1 MSKKIT
7 LTVDV
12 QAEMSN
18 LQDQVGKMQK
28 LLGGLKLGDNLKAQ
42 TNQTINS
49 LMERIK
55 KVREYTENNTLDLVD
70 EKKVHAEFNGIKKDF
85 NSLVTKLNANAKNI
99 KLVDN
104 KAFSAI
110 EAAFDVYKKKIAEVD
125 GELKQHIENQKRL
138 QNEIQKIK
146 DEKNVGNLDKEE
158 KRAHK
163 VLNDLQ
169 AERRALNAKKKEYI
183 KEAEE
188 SGRTKPQA
196 EASWNQK
203 KIDGESVVAMA
214 DRLNKEIKVAEQSW
228 NKAKKARNEANEAF
242 VEASKDVQKSL
253 DEENSKVSELTAK
266 LDTVKGTAFADLKKT
281 LVDLSKQGLDLGF
294 DPEKLKSIDELKK
307 NLKDISKQDLDR
319 LLKVLDE
326 AGVVGRD
333 AADGIDRTDEAL
345 TRCTEEAK
353 EFDKTLDNFKD
364 KAKYFFGIENAIN
377 LLKRAVRSAFNTV
390 KELDEVMTET
400 AVVTSFDVG
409 DMWDQLPQY
418 TQRANELGV
427 SIHDAYKAATLYY
440 QQGLKTNE
448 VMAVSNETL
457 KMARIANLD
466 AADATSRMTNALRG
480 FNMEINETSAQRVN
494 DVYSELAAIT
504 ASDTKEIS
512 TAMTK
517 VASLAHNANMEFE
530 TTSAFLAQMIETTRE
545 SAETAGTALKT
556 VIARFSEVKKLYSQG
571 DLMGTDEEGEEI
583 DVNKVSQALRS
594 AGINMN
600 EYLTGAKGLD
610 DIFIEL
616 ASKWDS
622 LDMIQQRYIATMAAG
637 SRQQSRFIAM
647 MSDYKRTTEL
657 VAAAN
662 NSAGA
667 SQRQFNKTLESFQSK
682 LAKLKNSWDT
692 FLMGIAD
699 NEIIK
704 GAIDILTNLLDS
716 INKLT
721 EGLDGIPGSL
731 ARIGIALGGL
741 KIGKEISTQVL
752 GEIIKIRNQAGKV
765 ADGTAQTFAQRFKN
779 SFGKIGSFFNVDS
792 TAFQEMR
799 VPGSGYGKIIEGL
812 QGAKFSSGKGLSEL
826 QKRIVSTQVLNDAIK
841 EETILEA
848 KNAEEITKTIKVTDA
863 QSLAARMEASSMLQF
878 VGVMGLASVALG
890 LLFAALKRAN
900 DQWGIFKSASQMAN
914 EELERAEE
922 TADNASKA
930 ANEAT
935 EAYNDLRNSLDSIGD
950 KYENIEKMTR
960 GTQEW
965 RDAVLEVNNEVLK
978 LSEKYKD
985 LEFTQE
991 NGVLK
996 IANEKEVKDKQY
1008 QYSINAQAA
1017 AMGAKAQISGARE
1030 GVARAR
1036 FSELYTRK
1044 GNWTFDE
1051 IREGL
1056 AGAVGT
1062 ADYDIFKVFG
1072 KNAAKNIASGDF
1084 GDNEE
1089 LKKAYEEWQKSM
1101 EEARK
1106 ATEQY
1111 NNSLAALAVS
1121 NADLVKGTEKESS
1134 NFMNANR
1141 MDSLVTDAF
1150 NEIFKEGLNTTQMKE
1165 EIAQESGYM
1174 SYGAYEKENGSIS
1187 DEAAQQMLAEIRAR
1201 KKATQSI
1208 ELFSKKIN
1216 TSLPGMEALKKIY
1229 SREDLAGLT
1238 KEDIEKLFN
1247 GVFDLDKFKA
1257 SDKEGQLTMLGQ
1269 VQIEADKIWTAM
1281 PDDLKEAFGNQEDF
1295 RRDVLLAVERSA
1307 IGTDQG
1313 IERANRISSTGAS
1326 SVFNQLSGG
1335 AASDLSK
1342 NFEEIFRVSGRA
1354 GVDAIQKD
1362 IDKITNGMD
1371 QGEVQK
1377 FVNIINSIDWKNAN
1391 DVEGLQ
1397 GLLEEVGITDVN
1409 VDDLT
1414 NHIIDLGNASKN
1426 VDFEK
1431 LTEQLKGMASFA
1443 QRIRSGE
1450 QGATGIKEE
1459 DMKNAVAAGI
1469 DPNLFVAEL
1478 GKDTYTYIGDSI
1490 LELADSLE
1498 EGIVKAIDTKNIQE
1512 RIDNANKFNGLDSGS
1527 VVREDITSVGRF
1539 LSNYIR
1545 AGGTG
1550 INAEAVAMYGG
1561 QGNLEEL
1568 LKLYDAIQKN
1578 AEELGKNT
1586 EALKTQSEYEALSND
1601 PSKNA
1606 ELYAETGD
1614 DIYKR
1619 ALLSQAT
1626 QAGISEDLRKRSS
1639 SDNLASLT
1647 DIFNKAKGMDFDT
1660 TELENHMQALQK
1672 YAKAVG
1678 DEMSDTLAAQ
1688 TALANA
1694 RMVRGMK
1701 NLSSTY
1707 DDWSKY
1713 IDKDNKLMKQLDADG
1728 QKAVNDMKNSLKD
1741 ILDINEDLPD
1751 SFFEDSENIK
1761 LIQDAVNDVDGAVD
1775 QLKINASRSLIS
1787 LKVGADTTEANQD
1800 IIDFE
1805 NWLLGQ
1811 YPTLKVGSE
1820 MDIGPINKALE
1831 VLKANGIAT
1840 AKEVEAYFSSLD
1852 IKFDAEYDEEIV
1864 GWTPKIVNN
1873 MQVGYD
1879 PIKTKTVKRI
1889 TAARYKGSKPIDYTP
1904 PKTSGGGGGS
1914 GSGKEDKPDYWEN
1927 PFDELYNLQEKINES
1942 IRTREALERKYQK
1955 TVKLTESRLG
1965 EVTKAY
1971 ADQIKQLRAEAD
1983 LEKQMQEGRAR
1994 QLNNIGNEIYT
2005 DSEGN
2010 RATFASLG
2018 VMKYASY
2025 DQNTGVITIDWP
2037 ALEEIASDPNRTKE
2051 GEAAEAYI
2059 KRLEELQTQF
2069 EEVRDK
2075 LWDIEDKIEELR
2087 EEAID
2092 NYLTFE
2098 DRVMEALV
2106 NSYQQE
2112 IDDFKE
2118 LSDTIKS
2125 TTDDVIKNIQEDVA
2139 LARQIRDNTKKE
2151 EDIAEMEA
2159 RLAYLR
2165 RDTSG
2170 ANDLEIKQLEEELNQ
2185 ARQDYSDDL
2194 IDQQIQQMQDEAEK
2208 AAEQREHQIDLMQHS
2223 LDMAIKN
2230 GDLWEEV
2237 YGLIDSSVNEDG
2249 SIKADSELMKLLKEG
2264 ESFQSL
2270 SLIGQK
2276 KWMDEVA
2283 QAIKE
2288 ALVGLGEAEDKWN
2301 IGDNDRRTGV
2311 SLDTFVE
2318 RLYKE
2323 VLGRDADEAGKKY
2336 WVEQLQSGKLSRAD
2350 VLKSFLGSEEFSKK
2364 NMGDEDFVETLYKTF
2379 FGRASDAEGKSY
2391 WTGQLKSGA
2400 KTRDD
2405 LINEFLKSTEWI
2417 NSFMPK
2423 PGTGTKK
2430 PIGGGTSWADDT
2442 EKLPTM
2448 LDRKESENLVVLKDI
2463 LGNLL
2468 NVSGGD
2474 AVKSNGDTYFD
2485 IHIDAEIGS
2494 DYDVDQL
2501 VERIKKQIYDT
2512 SAYRNANVI
2521 NYIR

>member
-1 MSKKIT
+1 MSNERKMT
-7 LTVDV
+7 FTVDI
-12 QAEMSN
+12 QGQIKD
-18 LQDQVGKMQK
+18 LQSQVEKGKK
-28 LLGGLKLGDNLKAQ
+28 LLDSLTMPDLLKQ
-42 TNQTINS
+42 STNKDFAKIE
-49 LMERIK
+49 ERFK
-55 KVREYTENNTLDLVD
+55 KVLDYVANNQLDFVD
-70 EKKVHAEFNGIKKDF
+70 EKKARSE
-85 NSLVTKLNANAKNI
+85 LNAISKEYTRVIEKAKNNAKNI
-99 KLVDN
+99 KFTDDKNGQALAN
-104 KAFSAI
+104 AI
-110 EAAFDVYKKKIAEVD
+110 DQYNKKIKESNKD
-125 GELKQHIENQKRL
+125 LKEQK
-138 QNEIQKIK
+138 Q
-146 DEKNVGNLDKEE
+146 
-158 KRAHK
+158 
-163 VLNDLQ
+163 VLADLRKDLQ
-169 AERRALNAKKKEYI
+169 ATRDQMKSETEPFKNNLKDARTEAEKYRTEIAKLNAEEKAKRASKIGIRTPNEIEADIAKSHIPKDRQKAQEAQVAALAKVEKAQEALTKKEKEFTGAIEDANKKISEQQEAINKTTKDLQSSALNSVILDLKELQEKGGLSPEI
-183 KEAEE
+183 NLDNIDTFDKL
-188 SGRTKPQA
+188 Q
-196 EASWNQK
+196 QLFD
-203 KIDGESVVAMA
+203 KIDGKNLENV
-214 DRLNKEIKVAEQSW
+214 NKVLGEVEETSKQTSKGIEQVDKTIDKTSEDT
-228 NKAKKARNEANEAF
+228 KK
-242 VEASKDVQKSL
+242 
-253 DEENSKVSELTAK
+253 
-266 LDTVKGTAFADLKKT
+266 FAD
-281 LVDLSKQGLDLGF
+281 
-294 DPEKLKSIDELKK
+294 
-307 NLKDISKQDLDR
+307 
-319 LLKVLDE
+319 
-326 AGVVGRD
+326 
-333 AADGIDRTDEAL
+333 
-345 TRCTEEAK
+345 
-353 EFDKTLDNFKD
+353 TLDSFKQ
-364 KAKYFFGIENAIN
+364 KAAYFFGIENAIN

-400 AVVTSFDVG
+400 AVVTNFDVG

-600 EYLTGAKGLD
+600 EYLSGAKGLD
-610 DIFIEL
+610 DVFLEL

-699 NEIIK
+699 NEVIK
-704 GAIDILTNLLDS
+704 GFIDLLTTLIDN

-721 EGLDGIPGSL
+721 KGLDGIPGSL
-731 ARIGIALGGL
+731 ARIGIAAASL
-741 KIGKEISTQVL
+741 KVGKEISTSVISSL
-752 GEIIKIRNQAGKV
+752 LKMKKDADKIAEGTGEGFIQRLIKPFTSIKSIIKTNLGTNTKPLESLIV
-765 ADGTAQTFAQRFKN
+765 AN
-779 SFGKIGSFFNVDS
+779 KIGGLSSLRSNAVD
-792 TAFQEMR
+792 
-799 VPGSGYGKIIEGL
+799 KL
-812 QGAKFSSGKGLSEL
+812 QGSF
-826 QKRIVSTQVLNDAIK
+826 LNDKKLSTLQQSVAAQQLLNGQID
-841 EETILEA
+841 ENTILQAANSKQLRES
-848 KNAEEITKTIKVTDA
+848 IKVTDA
-863 QSLAARMEASSMLQF
+863 QSLAVKMGATNMGYF
-878 VGVMGLASVALG
+878 VGVMGLATVALG
-890 LLFAALKRAN
+890 LLVAVFKRLN
-900 DQWGIFKSASQMAN
+900 DDLGIFKTAGQMAAERL
-914 EELERAEE
+914 EELEE
-922 TADNASKA
+922 TSNNASQA
-930 ANEAT
+930 AQEASESYNTLKSSLESLNE
-935 EAYNDLRNSLDSIGD
+935 
-950 KYENIEKMTR
+950 KYEGIEKMTR

-965 RDAVLEVNNEVLK
+965 RDAVLEVNNEVLS

-985 LEFTQE
+985 LELTSE

-996 IANEKEVKDKQY
+996 VANAEDVKKNQY
-1008 QYSINAQAA
+1008 RYSVNAQAA
-1017 AMGAKAQISGARE
+1017 NLATQMQVAHARTEAHKAKFGDVLAQIPYANYRDAMSPVSASIAGYFDRDATSLNE
-1030 GVARAR
+1030 QAI
-1036 FSELYTRK
+1036 ELLKERNELEK
-1044 GNWTFDE
+1044 
-1051 IREGL
+1051 
-1056 AGAVGT
+1056 
-1062 ADYDIFKVFG
+1062 
-1072 KNAAKNIASGDF
+1072 
-1084 GDNEE
+1084 EE
-1089 LKKAYEEWQKSM
+1089 LKI
-1101 EEARK
+1101 
-1106 ATEQY
+1106 TEQRMASTA
-1111 NNSLAALAVS
+1111 SLAIS
-1121 NADLVKGTEKESS
+1121 NADLRKDTESQTS
-1134 NFMNANR
+1134 NYLNANR
-1141 MDSLVTDAF
+1141 MESYYNAAF
-1150 NEIFKEGLNTTQMKE
+1150 NAIAEEGMKVSDVKE
-1165 EIAQESGYM
+1165 EIAKESGFLNYAG
-1174 SYGAYEKENGSIS
+1174 YVKEFGEIA
-1187 DEAAQQMLAEIRAR
+1187 DEAAQGMLANIRAT
-1201 KKATQSI
+1201 KKATTAA
-1208 ELFSKKIN
+1208 EKFSNK
-1216 TSLPGMEALKKIY
+1216 LGGMPKEIQKMY
-1229 SREDLAGLT
+1229 SRSDLAGLSAA
-1238 KEDIEKLFN
+1238 DMQRL
-1247 GVFDLDKFKA
+1247 
-1257 SDKEGQLTMLGQ
+1257 LGQ
-1269 VQIEADKIWTAM
+1269 EEYEKYKEADKEEQNRIVRLAAQ
-1281 PDDLKEAFGNQEDF
+1281 KEAEKQWDKMTEPE
-1295 RRDVLLAVERSA
+1295 RDAYGSIEAYLSDY
-1307 IGTDQG
+1307 GTDWVKSFENSTLGLEQA
-1313 IERANRISSTGAS
+1313 ITKMAQTTTANSDFQKD
-1326 SVFNQLSGG
+1326 FNENVLGKLSGG
-1335 AASDLSK
+1335 AANALADNFSKVFVTAGGAGIRQIQEQISSITEGWSDD
-1342 NFEEIFRVSGRA
+1342 RA
-1354 GVDAIQKD
+1354 ETFIKAL
-1362 IDKITNGMD
+1362 
-1371 QGEVQK
+1371 
-1377 FVNIINSIDWKNAN
+1377 NSIDWEDIDSVKSL
-1391 DVEGLQ
+1391 D
-1397 GLLEEVGITDVN
+1397 GLLKEYGILDVN
-1409 VDDLT
+1409 TKELT
-1414 NHIIDLGNASKN
+1414 EDIIQFSHAIKK

-1431 LTEQLKGMASFA
+1431 TTEQLGKIFSLIANF
-1443 QRIRSGE
+1443 
-1450 QGATGIKEE
+1450 QGGNLKETE
-1459 DMKNAVAAGI
+1459 WTADQMQLALDAG
-1469 DPNLFVAEL
+1469 AEL
-1478 GKDTYTYIGDSI
+1478 DDFIYDPLTDTYTLVDKDLSEIIKLLNDKAT
-1490 LELADSLE
+1490 LDKETLE
-1498 EGIVKAIDTKNIQE
+1498 ESVATGMAANVTKEQY
-1512 RIDNANKFNGLDSGS
+1512 NKQTREGQLGFFSAMKQQGKVNSDYVSYLQGLSD
-1527 VVREDITSVGRF
+1527 EEIAQHYND
-1539 LSNYIR
+1539 Y
-1545 AGGTG
+1545 
-1550 INAEAVAMYGG
+1550 
-1561 QGNLEEL
+1561 LEKYVSSLNE
-1568 LKLYDAIQKN
+1568 
-1578 AEELGKNT
+1578 NT
-1586 EALKTQSEYEALSND
+1586 EALKKLNDSKLMNMDPLELAEMNTEESRDALIGQAKRYGADEDLINRNQGNQSDMAIINGIFREAQSREYDTDELNDYIKNLKLLNDELDDVSASQVALTNTKFVNGLKKIVDSYEDWTKLLDEEGNLIKD
-1601 PSKNA
+1601 LDEDSAKILADLKNA
-1606 ELYAETGD
+1606 ANEM
-1614 DIYKR
+1614 
-1619 ALLSQAT
+1619 LST
-1626 QAGISEDLRKRSS
+1626 DL
-1639 SDNLASLT
+1639 SDKFWEA
-1647 DIFNKAKGMDFDT
+1647 
-1660 TELENHMQALQK
+1660 
-1672 YAKAVG
+1672 
-1678 DEMSDTLAAQ
+1678 
-1688 TALANA
+1688 
-1694 RMVRGMK
+1694 
-1701 NLSSTY
+1701 
-1707 DDWSKY
+1707 
-1713 IDKDNKLMKQLDADG
+1713 
-1728 QKAVNDMKNSLKD
+1728 
-1741 ILDINEDLPD
+1741 
-1751 SFFEDSENIK
+1751 SENIDLIRQAAEGSSEALAKLNAIAMKEKFIKIGIDTNQVSNEINALSDWLAQHNTEYEVNTTLNTGEFIETLNK
-1761 LIQDAVNDVDGAVD
+1761 LIEKTGMGVD
-1775 QLKINASRSLIS
+1775 QIEKTLSSMGWS
-1787 LKVGADTTEANQD
+1787 GAIVPDGTT
-1800 IIDFE
+1800 
-1805 NWLLGQ
+1805 
-1811 YPTLKVGSE
+1811 
-1820 MDIGPINKALE
+1820 
-1831 VLKANGIAT
+1831 
-1840 AKEVEAYFSSLD
+1840 
-1852 IKFDAEYDEEIV
+1852 
-1864 GWTPKIVNN
+1864 
-1873 MQVGYD
+1873 
-1879 PIKTKTVKRI
+1879 TVKVPHVRP
-1889 TAARYKGSKPIDYTP
+1889 AEGGSGLVFDFVDQQVPKWKLQSVTKATNTSLPPSITP

-1914 GSGKEDKPDYWEN
+1914 GSSKEDKPDYWEN

-1994 QLNNIGNEIYT
+1994 QLNNVQNEIYT

-2018 VMKYASY
+2018 VTKYASY
-2025 DQNTGVITIDWP
+2025 DQATGLLQIDWSG
-2037 ALEEIASDPNRTKE
+2037 LEEIAKDPNRTKE

-2059 KRLEELQTQF
+2059 KRLEELQSQF

-2075 LWDIEDKIEELR
+2075 LWDIEDRIEELR

-2112 IDDFKE
+2112 IDDFKD

-2194 IDQQIQQMQDEAEK
+2194 IDQQIQQMQNEAEK

-2237 YGLIDSSVNEDG
+2237 YGLIDGSVNDDG

-2336 WVEQLQSGKLSRAD
+2336 WVEQLQSGKLSRTD

-2430 PIGGGTSWADDT
+2430 PIGGGTSWADDG

-2448 LDRKESENLVVLKDI
+2448 LDRKDSENLVVLKDI

-2474 AVKSNGDTYFD
+2474 AVKSNGDIYFD
-2485 IHIDAEIGS
+2485 IHIDAELAS

-2501 VERIKKQIYDT
+2501 AERIKKEIYDT
-2512 SAYRNANVI
+2512 SSYRNANVI

>member
-7 LTVDV
+7 LTVDI
-12 QAEMSN
+12 QAQLNNFQSDLAKMQQMFDKLKMPNQAGFNASLKE
-18 LQDQVGKMQK
+18 LQDRYKHIIEM
-28 LLGGLKLGDNLKAQ
+28 
-42 TNQTINS
+42 
-49 LMERIK
+49 
-55 KVREYTENNTLDLVD
+55 TEGNKIDLVD
-70 EKKVHAEFNGIKKDF
+70 EKKVEAEFNAIQKGYNNLISRIQRSSDKISLIDTKKTDILKSTFNDLKDSIKA
-85 NSLVTKLNANAKNI
+85 VTKDNVIDSNLKQALDTVKALEAETE
-99 KLVDN
+99 KLQ
-104 KAFSAI
+104 KAFTNASTALEPQKNHI
-110 EAAFDVYKKKIAEVD
+110 DSLKKKQE
-125 GELKQHIENQKRL
+125 EL
-138 QNEIQKIK
+138 
-146 DEKNVGNLDKEE
+146 
-158 KRAHK
+158 
-163 VLNDLQ
+163 
-169 AERRALNAKKKEYI
+169 
-183 KEAEE
+183 
-188 SGRTKPQA
+188 S
-196 EASWNQK
+196 
-203 KIDGESVVAMA
+203 
-214 DRLNKEIKVAEQSW
+214 
-228 NKAKKARNEANEAF
+228 
-242 VEASKDVQKSL
+242 KSL
-253 DEENSKVSELTAK
+253 DENREKLNQATFNKKGQQMENPMLSANYRKVLADVGPEIEK
-266 LDTVKGTAFADLKKT
+266 LER
-281 LVDLSKQGLDLGF
+281 GLDAVNQELKEIEDSEAFQKLNKNYEKAAKNLETNKGKF
-294 DPEKLKSIDELKK
+294 TALEEAKKAAETYKSVLTDIEVSNAIDKLKATGIDFGIDLDSIKSVEDFKDAIKSFESIDVSDKNKVVQELVGNME
-307 NLKDISKQDLDR
+307 NLKEKTNS
-319 LLKVLDE
+319 VGE
-326 AGVVGRD
+326 ATNK
-333 AADGIDRTDEAL
+333 A
-345 TRCTEEAK
+345 TEDAK
-353 EFDKTLDNFKD
+353 EFDKTLEGFKD

-400 AVVTSFDVG
+400 AVVTNFDVG

-480 FNMEINETSAQRVN
+480 FNMEINETNAQRVN

-556 VIARFSEVKKLYSQG
+556 VIARFSEVKKLYNQG
-571 DLMGTDEEGEEI
+571 DLMGTDEEGQEI

-610 DIFIEL
+610 DIFLEL

-657 VAAAN
+657 VVAAN

-682 LAKLKNSWDT
+682 LEKLKNSWDT

-699 NEIIK
+699 NEVIK
-704 GAIDILTNLLDS
+704 GAIDLLTGLLDS

-721 EGLDGIPGSL
+721 EKIDGIPGSL
-731 ARIGIALGGL
+731 ARIGIAVAGM
-741 KIGKEISTQVL
+741 KIGKEISAQFL
-752 GEIIKIRNQAGKV
+752 GHLLEMKNNAAKI
-765 ADGTAQTFAQRFKN
+765 ADGTGKTFVQRLGSWFKKGPDLLKKASNLIVPLESETKKLAESTVILTFARKN
-779 SFGKIGSFFNVDS
+779 ELS
-792 TAFQEMR
+792 A
-799 VPGSGYGKIIEGL
+799 IETENLARAINNGL
-812 QGAKFSSGKGLSEL
+812 IDKEILKTGQLTSE
-826 QKRIVSTQVLNDAIK
+826 Q
-841 EETILEA
+841 
-848 KNAEEITKTIKVTDA
+848 
-863 QSLAARMEASSMLQF
+863 
-878 VGVMGLASVALG
+878 LASIKATKMQTLATLGSVAVIG
-890 LLFAALKRAN
+890 LLVGGIAFLAYSLYKFDQAL
-900 DQWGIFKSASQMAN
+900 DPIKSAKKTM
-914 EELERAEE
+914 EELEE
-922 TADNASKA
+922 TTDNAAKA
-930 ANEAT
+930 ANEAS
-935 EAYNDLRNSLDSIGD
+935 ESYNDFKDSLSSID
-950 KYENIEKMTR
+950 EKYEALNNMTR

-965 RDAVLEVNNEVLK
+965 KDAVSELNEEVLK
-978 LSEKYKD
+978 LQESNEDLLIESEK
-985 LEFTQE
+985 
-991 NGVLK
+991 GILK
-996 IANEKEVKDKQY
+996 ITNAKEIQDKVY
-1008 QYSINAQAA
+1008 QSKINAQSASIAA
-1017 AMGAKAQISGARE
+1017 QKAYNQSQIDYNKAKLSKEYIE
-1030 GVARAR
+1030 GSPLETL
-1036 FSELYTRK
+1036 FSSFDGDWYELEK
-1044 GNWTFDE
+1044 A
-1051 IREGL
+1051 L
-1056 AGAVGT
+1056 AGELEVSEDFKDALEEYKKSIEIAKDET
-1062 ADYDIFKVFG
+1062 EAYDKT
-1072 KNAAKNIASGDF
+1072 
-1084 GDNEE
+1084 
-1089 LKKAYEEWQKSM
+1089 LK
-1101 EEARK
+1101 
-1106 ATEQY
+1106 
-1111 NNSLAALAVS
+1111 ALIVS
-1121 NADLVKGTEKESS
+1121 NANLQEGTETESAAY
-1134 NFMNANR
+1134 MNANR
-1141 MDSLVTDAF
+1141 MESYYISAYNKTFDDNLTI
-1150 NEIFKEGLNTTQMKE
+1150 NQMKQQ
-1165 EIAQESGYM
+1165 IAELSGYKT
-1174 SYGAYEKENGSIS
+1174 YGDYEKENGAIS
-1187 DEAAQQMLAEIRAR
+1187 DDAARSMLAQI
-1201 KKATQSI
+1201 KATNNATKALD
-1208 ELFSKKIN
+1208 LFSKNLNRNSTFIKQ
-1216 TSLPGMEALKKIY
+1216 LY
-1229 SREDLAGLT
+1229 SREDFAGLSKQQFEARLGAINVWDVSTEEQKRSKIT
-1238 KEDIEKLFN
+1238 KEFSNDIKLMWENLGEGQSAYGSYEAFFEDMVRDILKGGDAGALGFKQAAEKFKIYGIDFQNTLNNLSAGTQVDLAKNLDKIFAVTGTEGLNKVKESLDKIFGESSFTDNPEKLEEFIKAIDA
-1247 GVFDLDKFKA
+1247 FDWDNL
-1257 SDKEGQLTMLGQ
+1257 S
-1269 VQIEADKIWTAM
+1269 
-1281 PDDLKEAFGNQEDF
+1281 DLK
-1295 RRDVLLAVERSA
+1295 
-1307 IGTDQG
+1307 G
-1313 IERANRISSTGAS
+1313 IE
-1326 SVFNQLSGG
+1326 
-1335 AASDLSK
+1335 
-1342 NFEEIFRVSGRA
+1342 
-1354 GVDAIQKD
+1354 
-1362 IDKITNGMD
+1362 
-1371 QGEVQK
+1371 
-1377 FVNIINSIDWKNAN
+1377 
-1391 DVEGLQ
+1391 
-1397 GLLEEVGITDVN
+1397 
-1409 VDDLT
+1409 
-1414 NHIIDLGNASKN
+1414 
-1426 VDFEK
+1426 
-1431 LTEQLKGMASFA
+1431 
-1443 QRIRSGE
+1443 
-1450 QGATGIKEE
+1450 
-1459 DMKNAVAAGI
+1459 
-1469 DPNLFVAEL
+1469 
-1478 GKDTYTYIGDSI
+1478 
-1490 LELADSLE
+1490 ELADQFNVSETALKEFSDQLIECGKAANKVNLE
-1498 EGIVKAIDTKNIQE
+1498 KITKQFNELGSVIQSIREGKFSKTGLSQDFVDAATAYGVEGSKFIKGFDEKYTFTGTTKEITDAFERGVQKIIENYPTVLKNQDAYNKAISEEESK
-1512 RIDNANKFNGLDSGS
+1512 
-1527 VVREDITSVGRF
+1527 GRF
-1539 LSNYIR
+1539 GESYYEKLNLLYGYV
-1545 AGGTG
+1545 AHGGTG
-1550 INAEAVAMYGG
+1550 VNKESIDAALSAGEKNGAGLV
-1561 QGNLEEL
+1561 EEL
-1568 LKLYDAIQKN
+1568 IDAMKVASNNQEEFNRLVLSLQNSRTVRDLADSSLSDNGYIGEASKAALQNEVVNYLPTDVYERNLGDEDSLADLYYIFK
-1578 AEELGKNT
+1578 EV
-1586 EALKTQSEYEALSND
+1586 EAS
-1601 PSKNA
+1601 
-1606 ELYAETGD
+1606 GI
-1614 DIYKR
+1614 DI
-1619 ALLSQAT
+1619 
-1626 QAGISEDLRKRSS
+1626 EDLESHMRTFQEEAEDAGESLS
-1639 SDNLASLT
+1639 EVLAT
-1647 DIFNKAKGMDFDT
+1647 
-1660 TELENHMQALQK
+1660 
-1672 YAKAVG
+1672 
-1678 DEMSDTLAAQ
+1678 Q

-1694 RMVRGMK
+1694 KMVKNMK
-1701 NLSSTY
+1701 QLAKTY
-1707 DDWSKY
+1707 EEWSKY
-1713 IDKDNKLMKQLDADG
+1713 LDEDGKLMTHLDADS
-1728 QKAVNDMKNSLKD
+1728 QKVVDDMKLSLKEMLNVADD
-1741 ILDINEDLPD
+1741 IPD
-1751 SFFEDSENIK
+1751 SFFQISENNDLIADTIK
-1761 LIQDAVNDVDGAVD
+1761 GVDGALNKLRTAVLKE
-1775 QLKINASRSLIS
+1775 QLKVKLG
-1787 LKVGADTTEANQD
+1787 V
-1800 IIDFE
+1800 DFE
-1805 NWLLGQ
+1805 EAYPEVMSLCNWIESLD
-1811 YPTLKVGSE
+1811 PNMKVNTA
-1820 MDIGPINKALE
+1820 MDIGPILTAYNEMLASGKFTADEIKNYFKGLGVSFDITYEKRKAVVPTGLAE
-1831 VLKANGIAT
+1831 GSGNGLHWEE
-1840 AKEVEAYFSSLD
+1840 KD
-1852 IKFDAEYDEEIV
+1852 ILV
-1864 GWTPKIVNN
+1864 PKI
-1873 MQVGYD
+1873 Q
-1879 PIKTKTVKRI
+1879 
-1889 TAARYKGSKPIDYTP
+1889 ARWIGSKPIDYTP
-1904 PKTSGGGGGS
+1904 PKTNDGGGGS
-1914 GSGKEDKPDYWEN
+1914 GSGKEEKPDYWEN

-1955 TVKLTESRLG
+1955 TVKLTASRLG

-1994 QLNNIGNEIYT
+1994 QLNNVQNEIYT

-2018 VMKYASY
+2018 VTKYASY
-2025 DQNTGVITIDWP
+2025 DQATGLLQIDWSG
-2037 ALEEIASDPNRTKE
+2037 LEEIAKDPNRTKE

-2208 AAEQREHQIDLMQHS
+2208 AAEQREHQIELMQHS

-2423 PGTGTKK
+2423 PGAGTKK
-2430 PIGGGTSWADDT
+2430 PIGGGTSWADDG

-2501 VERIKKQIYDT
+2501 AERIKKQIYDT

>member
-7 LTVDV
+7 LTVDI
-12 QAEMSN
+12 QAQLNNFQSDLAKMQQMFDKLKMPNQAGFNASLKE
-18 LQDQVGKMQK
+18 LQDRYKHIIEM
-28 LLGGLKLGDNLKAQ
+28 
-42 TNQTINS
+42 
-49 LMERIK
+49 
-55 KVREYTENNTLDLVD
+55 TEGNKIDLVD
-70 EKKVHAEFNGIKKDF
+70 EKKVEAEFNAIQKGYNNLISKIQRSSDKISLIDTKKTDILKSTFNELKDSIKA
-85 NSLVTKLNANAKNI
+85 VTKDNVIDSNLQQALKTIEALEIETNKLQKAFTNASAALEPQKNHYDDLKKKQEELSKSLADNKEKLDQAEFNKKGQRMENPMLSANYRKVLAEVSPEIERITKELGATNDELDELEKSEAFQKLNTDYEKAAKN
-99 KLVDN
+99 LETN
-104 KAFSAI
+104 KGKFTA
-110 EAAFDVYKKKIAEVD
+110 
-125 GELKQHIENQKRL
+125 L
-138 QNEIQKIK
+138 
-146 DEKNVGNLDKEE
+146 EE
-158 KRAHK
+158 
-163 VLNDLQ
+163 
-169 AERRALNAKKKEYI
+169 
-183 KEAEE
+183 
-188 SGRTKPQA
+188 
-196 EASWNQK
+196 
-203 KIDGESVVAMA
+203 
-214 DRLNKEIKVAEQSW
+214 
-228 NKAKKARNEANEAF
+228 AKKAAETYKNVLTDKE
-242 VEASKDVQKSL
+242 
-253 DEENSKVSELTAK
+253 VSNAI
-266 LDTVKGTAFADLKKT
+266 D
-281 LVDLSKQGLDLGF
+281 
-294 DPEKLKSIDELKK
+294 KLKATGIDFGIDLDSIKSVEDFKNVIKSFEGIDVSDKNKVIQELVGNME
-307 NLKDISKQDLDR
+307 NLKEKTNG
-319 LLKVLDE
+319 VGE
-326 AGVVGRD
+326 ATNR
-333 AADGIDRTDEAL
+333 AAED
-345 TRCTEEAK
+345 AK
-353 EFDKTLDNFKD
+353 EFDKTLEGFKD

-400 AVVTSFDVG
+400 AVVTNFDVG

-571 DLMGTDEEGEEI
+571 DLMGTDEEGQEI

-610 DIFIEL
+610 DIFLEL
-616 ASKWDS
+616 ASKWDN

-704 GAIDILTNLLDS
+704 GAIDLLTSLLDS

-731 ARIGIALGGL
+731 TRIGIAFGGL
-741 KIGKEISTQVL
+741 KIGKEISTHFL
-752 GEIIKIRNQAGKV
+752 GSLLKMRDDASKI
-765 ADGTAQTFAQRFKN
+765 ADGTGKTFVQRLTGWFNKVPNAFENTKNAANELGKSLNQNLHSNIESLDEMQKTNLARMIGNKTIDKQVLLTGELTTAQQASIAATKGQILAQKMHTATVAGAFLKL
-779 SFGKIGSFFNVDS
+779 GVLIG
-792 TAFQEMR
+792 
-799 VPGSGYGKIIEGL
+799 G
-812 QGAKFSSGKGLSEL
+812 
-826 QKRIVSTQVLNDAIK
+826 IVSLVY
-841 EETILEA
+841 IL
-848 KNAEEITKTIKVTDA
+848 KK
-863 QSLAARMEASSMLQF
+863 
-878 VGVMGLASVALG
+878 
-890 LLFAALKRAN
+890 AN
-900 DQWGIFKSASQMAN
+900 DMWGIFKTDVQKASERLEKLEDSANNASQ
-914 EELERAEE
+914 
-922 TADNASKA
+922 A
-930 ANEAT
+930 AQDAT
-935 EAYNDLRNSLDSIGD
+935 ESYNTLRDSLESLDE
-950 KYENIEKMTR
+950 KYEGIEKMTR

-965 RDAVLEVNNEVLK
+965 RDAILEVNNEVLS

-985 LEFTQE
+985 LELKSE

-996 IANEKEVKDKQY
+996 ITNAEDVKASQY
-1008 QYSINAQAA
+1008 GYSVNAQAA
-1017 AMGAKAQISGARE
+1017 NLAAQMQVAQQRAATKKAEYSALASHISTVDQERAINRISINDLSTNHDFEDIESLSEEAVELLKEQNKLEAEALKISEQRMSSTAALALSSADLSEGTESQTSNFLNSRRMESYYIAAFNDIAEEGMKISDVKEEIAKESGFLTYSEYVKEFGEIADDAAQGMLANIRATKKATNAASEFSGKLGLLSKEANKIYSRSDLAGLSKSDIESLLGEENFKQYQNASEQERKNIVKEVAQVDGENLWNESPALREAYNNNIKAFLFDIGSDYVE
-1030 GVARAR
+1030 GVENSLAGIEQATNKVRNLGYSVQRELLPKMEGLSGGVANDLADKMTELYKTGGSQGIIAITKDIENLGIAEEKQETFIKALNSIDWEDVDSVNSLDELIEDLGIVGVDVSALTKDIIEFSQAVNKVNFEKAVEQLNKMYSLLASLQSGKLTETGWSAEQMQLTIDAGADLTDFIYDPLTDTYTLVDKDLSR
-1036 FSELYTRK
+1036 IIELLDKDSTNRKDILENSVAKGTAAQKLRNELNPSDRQGYLSFFESLAEQGKVSDEYVSKLYSLPEEALKGEYNDFIKKYVESLDANTSELQKINDSELMKKTPEELAEMGTEDSR
-1044 GNWTFDE
+1044 
-1051 IREGL
+1051 RALEGQ
-1056 AGAVGT
+1056 ARRYGVGEDLINRYQYNQENMV
-1062 ADYDIFKVFG
+1062 AINNIFKEAQSLDYNTDELNDYI
-1072 KNAAKNIASGDF
+1072 KNLKLAHKQLTRVEAAQAALSSTKFTNGFKKIVDSYDDWTKLIKEDGTLLTDLDKESSIIVENFKNAAEEMLDTDLGDDFWYGDDAAKNIELIKQAAEGSTKALRELEVQAGKISGIKIKPDIDESVLEQEVAKMQNYLTENIPDLEVGASL
-1084 GDNEE
+1084 N
-1089 LKKAYEEWQKSM
+1089 
-1101 EEARK
+1101 
-1106 ATEQY
+1106 TE
-1111 NNSLAALAVS
+1111 
-1121 NADLVKGTEKESS
+1121 G
-1134 NFMNANR
+1134 
-1141 MDSLVTDAF
+1141 F
-1150 NEIFKEGLNTTQMKE
+1150 NETLQAMSKTLGIAVEDMSEIFEGL
-1165 EIAQESGYM
+1165 G
-1174 SYGAYEKENGSIS
+1174 
-1187 DEAAQQMLAEIRAR
+1187 
-1201 KKATQSI
+1201 
-1208 ELFSKKIN
+1208 FSLEPVPTKKIKYVPN
-1216 TSLPGMEALKKIY
+1216 I
-1229 SREDLAGLT
+1229 
-1238 KEDIEKLFN
+1238 IE
-1247 GVFDLDKFKA
+1247 GV
-1257 SDKEGQLTMLGQ
+1257 GQ
-1269 VQIEADKIWTAM
+1269 VGYKPIEVAG
-1281 PDDLKEAFGNQEDF
+1281 EA
-1295 RRDVLLAVERSA
+1295 
-1307 IGTDQG
+1307 QG
-1313 IERANRISSTGAS
+1313 IEWKVTRKRPGTMPHS
-1326 SVFNQLSGG
+1326 
-1335 AASDLSK
+1335 
-1342 NFEEIFRVSGRA
+1342 
-1354 GVDAIQKD
+1354 
-1362 IDKITNGMD
+1362 IT
-1371 QGEVQK
+1371 
-1377 FVNIINSIDWKNAN
+1377 
-1391 DVEGLQ
+1391 
-1397 GLLEEVGITDVN
+1397 
-1409 VDDLT
+1409 
-1414 NHIIDLGNASKN
+1414 
-1426 VDFEK
+1426 
-1431 LTEQLKGMASFA
+1431 
-1443 QRIRSGE
+1443 
-1450 QGATGIKEE
+1450 
-1459 DMKNAVAAGI
+1459 
-1469 DPNLFVAEL
+1469 P
-1478 GKDTYTYIGDSI
+1478 
-1490 LELADSLE
+1490 
-1498 EGIVKAIDTKNIQE
+1498 VKS
-1512 RIDNANKFNGLDSGS
+1512 SGS
-1527 VVREDITSVGRF
+1527 
-1539 LSNYIR
+1539 
-1545 AGGTG
+1545 
-1550 INAEAVAMYGG
+1550 
-1561 QGNLEEL
+1561 
-1568 LKLYDAIQKN
+1568 
-1578 AEELGKNT
+1578 
-1586 EALKTQSEYEALSND
+1586 
-1601 PSKNA
+1601 
-1606 ELYAETGD
+1606 
-1614 DIYKR
+1614 
-1619 ALLSQAT
+1619 
-1626 QAGISEDLRKRSS
+1626 
-1639 SDNLASLT
+1639 
-1647 DIFNKAKGMDFDT
+1647 
-1660 TELENHMQALQK
+1660 
-1672 YAKAVG
+1672 
-1678 DEMSDTLAAQ
+1678 
-1688 TALANA
+1688 
-1694 RMVRGMK
+1694 
-1701 NLSSTY
+1701 
-1707 DDWSKY
+1707 
-1713 IDKDNKLMKQLDADG
+1713 
-1728 QKAVNDMKNSLKD
+1728 
-1741 ILDINEDLPD
+1741 
-1751 SFFEDSENIK
+1751 
-1761 LIQDAVNDVDGAVD
+1761 
-1775 QLKINASRSLIS
+1775 
-1787 LKVGADTTEANQD
+1787 
-1800 IIDFE
+1800 
-1805 NWLLGQ
+1805 
-1811 YPTLKVGSE
+1811 
-1820 MDIGPINKALE
+1820 
-1831 VLKANGIAT
+1831 
-1840 AKEVEAYFSSLD
+1840 
-1852 IKFDAEYDEEIV
+1852 
-1864 GWTPKIVNN
+1864 
-1873 MQVGYD
+1873 
-1879 PIKTKTVKRI
+1879 
-1889 TAARYKGSKPIDYTP
+1889 
-1904 PKTSGGGGGS
+1904 GGGS
-1914 GSGKEDKPDYWEN
+1914 GSDKEEKPDFWEN

-2037 ALEEIASDPNRTKE
+2037 ALEEIAKDPNRTKE

-2125 TTDDVIKNIQEDVA
+2125 TADDVIKNIQEDVA

-2208 AAEQREHQIDLMQHS
+2208 AAEQREHQIELMQHS

-2237 YGLIDSSVNEDG
+2237 YGLIDSSVNDEGVIIDN
-2249 SIKADSELMKLLKEG
+2249 SPLMELLKSQEAFG
-2264 ESFQSL
+2264 SL
-2270 SLIGQK
+2270 SKIGQAKWWEEVTEAVK
-2276 KWMDEVA
+2276 K
-2283 QAIKE
+2283 
-2288 ALVGLGEAEDKWN
+2288 ALVGLGVAEDKYN

-2423 PGTGTKK
+2423 PGAGTKK

-2448 LDRKESENLVVLKDI
+2448 LDRKDSENLVVLKDI

>member
-7 LTVDV
+7 LTVDIQTQLNSFQSDLAKMQQLLGKLKMPN
-12 QAEMSN
+12 QAGFNASLKE
-18 LQDQVGKMQK
+18 LQDRYKHIIEM
-28 LLGGLKLGDNLKAQ
+28 
-42 TNQTINS
+42 
-49 LMERIK
+49 
-55 KVREYTENNTLDLVD
+55 TEGNKIDLVD
-70 EKKVHAEFNGIKKDF
+70 EKKVEAEFNAIQKGFNNLISKIQRSSDKISLIDTKKTDILKTTFNELKDSIKA
-85 NSLVTKLNANAKNI
+85 VTK
-99 KLVDN
+99 DN
-104 KAFSAI
+104 VLDS
-110 EAAFDVYKKKIAEVD
+110 
-125 GELKQHIENQKRL
+125 
-138 QNEIQKIK
+138 
-146 DEKNVGNLDKEE
+146 NL
-158 KRAHK
+158 
-163 VLNDLQ
+163 
-169 AERRALNAKKKEYI
+169 
-183 KEAEE
+183 KEA
-188 SGRTKPQA
+188 
-196 EASWNQK
+196 
-203 KIDGESVVAMA
+203 
-214 DRLNKEIKVAEQSW
+214 
-228 NKAKKARNEANEAF
+228 
-242 VEASKDVQKSL
+242 
-253 DEENSKVSELTAK
+253 
-266 LDTVKGTAFADLKKT
+266 LDTVKALETETEKLQRAFTNASKALEPQKNHYEDLKK
-281 LVDLSKQGLDLGF
+281 KQEELNKSLAENK
-294 DPEKLKSIDELKK
+294 EKLDQAEFNKKGQRMENPMLSANYRKVLAEVGPEIEKITKELGATNDELDELEKSEAFQKLNRDYEKAAK
-307 NLKDISKQDLDR
+307 NLETNKGKFTALEEAKKAAETYKSVLTDIEVSNAIDKLKATGIDFGIDLDSIKSVEDFKNAIKSFENVDVSDKNKVVQE
-319 LLKVLDE
+319 LVGNMEDLKEKTNGVGE
-326 AGVVGRD
+326 ATNG
-333 AADGIDRTDEAL
+333 AAED
-345 TRCTEEAK
+345 AK
-353 EFDKTLDNFKD
+353 EFDKTLESFKD

-377 LLKRAVRSAFNTV
+377 LLKRAIRSAFNTV

-400 AVVTSFDVG
+400 AVVTNFDVG

-571 DLMGTDEEGEEI
+571 DLMGTDEEGQEI

-704 GAIDILTNLLDS
+704 GAIDLLTNLLDS

-721 EGLDGIPGSL
+721 EELDGIPGSL
-731 ARIGIALGGL
+731 TRIGIALGGL
-741 KIGKEISTQVL
+741 KIGKEISTHFL
-752 GEIIKIRNQAGKV
+752 GSLLKMRDDASKI
-765 ADGTAQTFAQRFKN
+765 ADGTGKTYVQRLKGWF
-779 SFGKIGSFFNVDS
+779 D
-792 TAFQEMR
+792 R
-799 VPGSGYGKIIEGL
+799 VPDVFENTKNAASKLTEISGEALHQNIASLDEMQKANLVRMIGNKTIDKQVLLTGELTAAQQASIAATKGQIL
-812 QGAKFSSGKGLSEL
+812 AQKMHTATVAGAFLKLGVLIGG
-826 QKRIVSTQVLNDAIK
+826 IVSLVY
-841 EETILEA
+841 IL
-848 KNAEEITKTIKVTDA
+848 KK
-863 QSLAARMEASSMLQF
+863 
-878 VGVMGLASVALG
+878 
-890 LLFAALKRAN
+890 AN
-900 DQWGIFKSASQMAN
+900 DMWGIFKTDVQKASERLEKLEDSANNASQ
-914 EELERAEE
+914 
-922 TADNASKA
+922 A
-930 ANEAT
+930 AQDAT
-935 EAYNDLRNSLDSIGD
+935 ESYNTLRDSLESLDE
-950 KYENIEKMTR
+950 KYEGIEKMTR

-965 RDAVLEVNNEVLK
+965 RDAILEVNNEVLS

-985 LEFTQE
+985 LELTSE

-996 IANEKEVKDKQY
+996 VANAEDVKKNQY
-1008 QYSINAQAA
+1008 RYSVNAQAA
-1017 AMGAKAQISGARE
+1017 NLAAQMQ
-1030 GVARAR
+1030 VAQQRAI
-1036 FSELYTRK
+1036 T
-1044 GNWTFDE
+1044 
-1051 IREGL
+1051 
-1056 AGAVGT
+1056 
-1062 ADYDIFKVFG
+1062 
-1072 KNAAKNIASGDF
+1072 
-1084 GDNEE
+1084 
-1089 LKKAYEEWQKSM
+1089 KKAEYSALTSHISTVDQERAINRASINDLSTNHDFEDIESLS
-1101 EEARK
+1101 EEAVELLK
-1106 ATEQY
+1106 EQ
-1111 NNSLAALAVS
+1111 NKLEAEALKISEQRMSSTAALALSSADISEGTQSQTS
-1121 NADLVKGTEKESS
+1121 NYL
-1134 NFMNANR
+1134 NANR
-1141 MDSLVTDAF
+1141 MESYYIAAF
-1150 NEIFKEGLNTTQMKE
+1150 NDIADEGMKISAVKE
-1165 EIAQESGYM
+1165 EIAKESGFLTY
-1174 SYGAYEKENGSIS
+1174 SEYVKEFGEIA
-1187 DEAAQQMLAEIRAR
+1187 DEAAQGMLANIRAT
-1201 KKATQSI
+1201 KKATTAA
-1208 ELFSKKIN
+1208 EKFSSKLGSMPKEIQK
-1216 TSLPGMEALKKIY
+1216 MY
-1229 SREDLAGLT
+1229 SRSDLAGLSAA
-1238 KEDIEKLFN
+1238 DMQRL
-1247 GVFDLDKFKA
+1247 
-1257 SDKEGQLTMLGQ
+1257 LGQ
-1269 VQIEADKIWTAM
+1269 EEYEKYKEADKKEQNRIVRLAAQEEAEKQWDKMTKSEQGAYGS
-1281 PDDLKEAFGNQEDF
+1281 KEAYLSDY
-1295 RRDVLLAVERSA
+1295 
-1307 IGTDQG
+1307 GTDWVKSFENSTLG
-1313 IERANRISSTGAS
+1313 IEQAVTKMAKITTANSDFQKD
-1326 SVFNQLSGG
+1326 FNENVLGKLSGG
-1335 AASDLSK
+1335 AANALADNFSKVFVTAGGAGIRQIQEQISSITEGWSDD
-1342 NFEEIFRVSGRA
+1342 RA
-1354 GVDAIQKD
+1354 ETFIKAL
-1362 IDKITNGMD
+1362 
-1371 QGEVQK
+1371 
-1377 FVNIINSIDWKNAN
+1377 NSIDWE
-1391 DVEGLQ
+1391 DVDSVKSLD
-1397 GLLEEVGITDVN
+1397 GLLKEYGILDVN
-1409 VDDLT
+1409 TKELT
-1414 NHIIDLGNASKN
+1414 EDIIQFSHAIKK

-1431 LTEQLKGMASFA
+1431 TTEQLGKIFSLIANFQGGNLKETGWTA
-1443 QRIRSGE
+1443 E
-1450 QGATGIKEE
+1450 QMQLALGAG
-1459 DMKNAVAAGI
+1459 
-1469 DPNLFVAEL
+1469 AEL
-1478 GKDTYTYIGDSI
+1478 DDFIYDPLTDTYTLVDKDLSEIIKLLNDKAT
-1490 LELADSLE
+1490 LDKETLE
-1498 EGIVKAIDTKNIQE
+1498 ESVATGMAANVTKEQY
-1512 RIDNANKFNGLDSGS
+1512 NKQTREGQLGFFSAMEKQGKVNSDYVSYLQGLSD
-1527 VVREDITSVGRF
+1527 E
-1539 LSNYIR
+1539 
-1545 AGGTG
+1545 
-1550 INAEAVAMYGG
+1550 EVAQHY
-1561 QGNLEEL
+1561 NEYLEKYVSSLDE
-1568 LKLYDAIQKN
+1568 
-1578 AEELGKNT
+1578 NT
-1586 EALKTQSEYEALSND
+1586 EALKRLNDSKLMNMDPLELAEMNTEESRDALVGQAKRYGVSDELIDRNQGNQTDMAIINGIFREAQSREYNTEELNDYIKNLKLLNDELDDVSASQVALTNTKFVNGLKKIVNSYEEWTKLLDEEGNLIED
-1601 PSKNA
+1601 LDEDSAKILADLKNA
-1606 ELYAETGD
+1606 ANEM
-1614 DIYKR
+1614 
-1619 ALLSQAT
+1619 LST
-1626 QAGISEDLRKRSS
+1626 DL
-1639 SDNLASLT
+1639 SDE
-1647 DIFNKAKGMDFDT
+1647 FWKA
-1660 TELENHMQALQK
+1660 
-1672 YAKAVG
+1672 
-1678 DEMSDTLAAQ
+1678 
-1688 TALANA
+1688 
-1694 RMVRGMK
+1694 
-1701 NLSSTY
+1701 
-1707 DDWSKY
+1707 
-1713 IDKDNKLMKQLDADG
+1713 
-1728 QKAVNDMKNSLKD
+1728 
-1741 ILDINEDLPD
+1741 
-1751 SFFEDSENIK
+1751 SENIDLIRQAAEGSSEALAKLNAIAMKEKFIKIGIDTDQVSNEINALSDWLAQHNTEYEVNTTLNTGEFIETLNK
-1761 LIQDAVNDVDGAVD
+1761 LIEKTGMGVDEIEETLSSMGWSGAIVPDGTTTVKVPHVRPAEGGSGLVFDFVD
-1775 QLKINASRSLIS
+1775 QQVPKWKLQSVTKSTNTSLPPSI
-1787 LKVGADTTEANQD
+1787 
-1800 IIDFE
+1800 
-1805 NWLLGQ
+1805 
-1811 YPTLKVGSE
+1811 
-1820 MDIGPINKALE
+1820 
-1831 VLKANGIAT
+1831 
-1840 AKEVEAYFSSLD
+1840 
-1852 IKFDAEYDEEIV
+1852 
-1864 GWTPKIVNN
+1864 
-1873 MQVGYD
+1873 
-1879 PIKTKTVKRI
+1879 
-1889 TAARYKGSKPIDYTP
+1889 TP

-1994 QLNNIGNEIYT
+1994 QLNKVQNEIYT

-2018 VMKYASY
+2018 VTKYASY
-2025 DQNTGVITIDWP
+2025 DQATGLLQIDWSG
-2037 ALEEIASDPNRTKE
+2037 LEEIAKDPNRTKE

-2059 KRLEELQTQF
+2059 KRLEELQSQF

-2075 LWDIEDKIEELR
+2075 LWDIEDRIEELR

-2112 IDDFKE
+2112 IDDFKD

-2208 AAEQREHQIDLMQHS
+2208 AAEQREHQIELMQHS

-2237 YGLIDSSVNEDG
+2237 YGLIDGSVNDDG

-2301 IGDNDRRTGV
+2301 IGDNDRRIGV
-2311 SLDTFVE
+2311 SLDTFVD

-2501 VERIKKQIYDT
+2501 AERIKKQIYDT